1 MAAYVVVIR
10 ERMHDAA
17 QLEPYAQKAATAPRE
32 KLTRLARY
40 GALKVLEGPDCDGV
54 AIMEFPSLADAEAWY
69 NSPEYQEA
77 RPFRRQAGD
86 YRVMIVEG
94 L

>member
-1 MAAYVVVIR
+1 MAAYIVVIR
-10 ERMHDAA
+10 ERLHDASK
-17 QLEPYAQKAATAPRE
+17 LEPYGQKAAAAPRE

-40 GALKVLEGPDCDGV
+40 GTLKVLEGPDCDGV

-69 NSPEYQEA
+69 DSSEYQDA
-77 RPFRRQAGD
+77 RRFRREAGD

-94 L
+94 V